1 MRTTGS
7 LDPTLQFHDLVVVVS
22 RLHITNPNCLH
33 HLRTCSWVS
42 HCLIQCH
49 PPTANTNRWSN
60 TGIDCSIWD
69 KPQTTAGSSH
79 AVAKVAVYAIGG
91 NALSSPTGDDEGQS
105 EQVLAHV
112 MSDVVDLLEAGW
124 GVVLTHGNGP
134 QVGHLMA
141 LDQHLTQ
148 PMDAWV
154 AATQGMIGH
163 GLALN
168 LDSILSK
175 RQRPERTAT
184 IVTRVLVDRRDPGFK
199 RPTKPVGPVLSSKT
213 VMEADWDIA
222 ETKVGPRRVVASP
235 LPVEI
240 IDLPVIQKL
249 VDLHAVVICGGGGG
263 IPVVR
268 KDQHFIGVPAVIDKD
283 RVSALLAIKLQ
294 ADALIISTA
303 IDAVRTGFG
312 TDKEQVHRV
321 LNLDECELHLQA
333 GEFPAG
339 SMGPKIGSLMEAALH
354 QPGLQAILC
363 QPGDAIDALRGNA
376 GTTIVV

>member
-1 MRTTGS
+1 M
-7 LDPTLQFHDLVVVVS
+7 
-22 RLHITNPNCLH
+22 
-33 HLRTCSWVS
+33 
-42 HCLIQCH
+42 
-49 PPTANTNRWSN
+49 
-60 TGIDCSIWD
+60 
-69 KPQTTAGSSH
+69 
-79 AVAKVAVYAIGG
+79 YAIGG
-91 NALSSPTGDDEGQS
+91 NALASPTGGDDGQS
-105 EQVLAHV
+105 ERILAHV
-112 MSDVVDLLEAGW
+112 MSDVVDLLESGW

-141 LDQHLTQ
+141 LDTDLTQ

-154 AATQGMIGH
+154 SATQGMIGH

-184 IVTRVLVDRRDPGFK
+184 IVTRVLVDGNDPGFSK
-199 RPTKPVGPVLSSKT
+199 PTKPVGPVLNAQT

-222 ETKVGPRRVVASP
+222 ETKIGPRRVVASP
-235 LPVEI
+235 LPMEI

-263 IPVVR
+263 IPIA
-268 KDQHFIGVPAVIDKD
+268 KKGQHFIGVPAVIDKD

-294 ADALIISTA
+294 AEALIISTA

-312 TDKEQVHRV
+312 TEEEKSHRT
-321 LNLDECELHLQA
+321 LTLDECEMHMEA

-339 SMGPKIGSLMEAALH
+339 SMAPKIGSLMEAALH

-363 QPGDAIDALRGNA
+363 QPGDALEALRGKA

>member
-1 MRTTGS
+1 MAR
-7 LDPTLQFHDLVVVVS
+7 
-22 RLHITNPNCLH
+22 
-33 HLRTCSWVS
+33 
-42 HCLIQCH
+42 
-49 PPTANTNRWSN
+49 
-60 TGIDCSIWD
+60 
-69 KPQTTAGSSH
+69 
-79 AVAKVAVYAIGG
+79 VAVYAIGG
-91 NALSSPTGDDEGQS
+91 NALASPSGGGDGES
-105 EQVLAHV
+105 ERVLAHV

-141 LDQHLTQ
+141 LDSEITQ
-148 PMDAWV
+148 SMDAWV

-184 IVTRVLVDRRDPGFK
+184 VVTRVLVDGEDAGFSK
-199 RPTKPVGPVLSSKT
+199 PTKPVGPVLNAKT

-235 LPVEI
+235 LPMEI

-268 KDQHFIGVPAVIDKD
+268 KEQHFIGVPAVIDKD

-294 ADALIISTA
+294 AEALIISTA

-312 TDKEQVHRV
+312 TSNEKVHRT
-321 LNLDECELHLQA
+321 LTLDECETHMQA

-354 QPGLQAILC
+354 RPGLQSVLC
-363 QPGDAIDALRGNA
+363 QPGEALEALRGKA

>member
-1 MRTTGS
+1 
-7 LDPTLQFHDLVVVVS
+7 
-22 RLHITNPNCLH
+22 
-33 HLRTCSWVS
+33 
-42 HCLIQCH
+42 
-49 PPTANTNRWSN
+49 
-60 TGIDCSIWD
+60 
-69 KPQTTAGSSH
+69 
-79 AVAKVAVYAIGG
+79 VARVAVYAIGG
-91 NALSSPTGDDEGQS
+91 NALASPTGGDDGES
-105 EQVLAHV
+105 ERVLAHV

-141 LDQHLTQ
+141 LDTGITQ
-148 PMDAWV
+148 SMDAWV

-184 IVTRVLVDRRDPGFK
+184 VVTRVLVDGEDPGFSK
-199 RPTKPVGPVLSSKT
+199 PTKPVGPVLDSKT

-222 ETKVGPRRVVASP
+222 ETKAGPRRVVASP
-235 LPVEI
+235 LPMEI
-240 IDLPVIQKL
+240 IDLTVIQKL

-268 KDQHFIGVPAVIDKD
+268 KEQYFIGVPAVIDKD
-283 RVSALLAIKLQ
+283 RVSSLLAIKLE
-294 ADALIISTA
+294 AEALIISTA

-312 TDKEQVHRV
+312 TNDEQVHRT
-321 LNLDECELHLQA
+321 LSLDECEHHLEA
-333 GEFPAG
+333 GEFPSG

-354 QPGLQAILC
+354 RPGLHAVLC
-363 QPGDAIDALRGNA
+363 QPGDALEALRGHA